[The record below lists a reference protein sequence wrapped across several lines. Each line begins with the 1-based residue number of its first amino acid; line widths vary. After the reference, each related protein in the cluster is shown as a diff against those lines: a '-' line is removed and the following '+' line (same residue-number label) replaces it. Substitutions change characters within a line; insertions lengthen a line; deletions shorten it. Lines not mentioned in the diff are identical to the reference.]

1 MTMAKEQ
8 VAARKCALTDRAWKW
23 FLLGVRALVAL
34 QVLETSKGAGAGDA
48 DMRAG
53 LVGFDDKGF
62 RWDLLGRLDLLG
74 GGGRVGRGGRS
85 RGDDGRGFKLNGVMI
100 HSHSIDHQ
108 KQTCV
113 GGGGGSCRGGCRGER
128 LGGSKGVGTA
138 REESSGYDGT
148 GDEKQGT
155 RDLFI

>member
-1 MTMAKEQ
+1 MTQ
-8 VAARKCALTDRAWKW
+8 TCGRGLS
-23 FLLGVRALVAL
+23 
-34 QVLETSKGAGAGDA
+34 VLMTKDFGGICW
-48 DMRAG
+48 
-53 LVGFDDKGF
+53 VG
-62 RWDLLGRLDLLG
+62 WIWWA
-74 GGGRVGRGGRS
+74 GRGGRS
-85 RGDDGRGFKLNGVMI
+85 RGDDGRGFKLDGVMI

-113 GGGGGSCRGGCRGER
+113 GGGGGGCRGGCRGER